1 MVIDPQMH
9 RRPTRRS
16 FPTVV
21 QTMLTA
27 EIGRFSRLKMT
38 QDSPSSAAGQE
49 PTQLTNPV
57 PCPQPASQPSP
68 ASMDHH
74 ARAELS
80 QGSFRD
86 SKNPPAS
93 SQVAQAI
100 PVEGASQSHPVLTQ
114 PAAAPLTK
122 RLAGHTMQNL
132 PGPTLS
138 LGLLCPLPA
147 PSMVAATGRRPHPSA
162 RLHVAGLSQPASRTW
177 WASHMP
183 STTSDIQSQGGF
195 AQQWNWSPGPSLYVT
210 GSLTGQQDLPIE
222 R

>member
-1 MVIDPQMH
+1 MSTARITAQPSIHGPPRKGRVISRQFQ
-9 RRPTRRS
+9 RLQKPTSVLPGGTSHPCRRS
-16 FPTVV
+16 LAKP
-21 QTMLTA
+21 
-27 EIGRFSRLKMT
+27 
-38 QDSPSSAAGQE
+38 
-49 PTQLTNPV
+49 
-57 PCPQPASQPSP
+57 PCP
-68 ASMDHH
+68 D
-74 ARAELS
+74 R
-80 QGSFRD
+80 
-86 SKNPPAS
+86 AS
-93 SQVAQAI
+93 SSPTHEEA
-100 PVEGASQSHPVLTQ
+100 GRSH
-114 PAAAPLTK
+114 
-122 RLAGHTMQNL
+122 MQNL